1 MKKTIIILSVIVIIL
16 CIFKTEE
23 VIIPN
28 ESIRFRVVANSNTI
42 KDQQIKKVI
51 VESLNNEINTI
62 SNKSNTIEEARTNI
76 IEDIPTIQ
84 NNINNTIKELNYNKN
99 IKVEYGN
106 NYFPKKTYKGITYNE
121 GEYESLVITI
131 GDGIGKNF
139 WCVLFPPLCNID
151 DNKEDV
157 EYVSLI
163 KEILNKYKR

>member
-1 MKKTIIILSVIVIIL
+1 MKKIIIILSVIVIIL
-16 CIFKTEE
+16 CIYKTEE

-28 ESIRFRVVANSNTI
+28 DSIRFRVVANSNTI

-51 VESLNNEINTI
+51 VESLNDQINNI

-106 NYFPKKTYKGITYNE
+106 NYFPKKSYKGIIYNE

-151 DNKEDV
+151 DTREDV

-163 KEILNKYKR
+163 KEIINKYKR

>member
-51 VESLNNEINTI
+51 VESLNSEINTI

-151 DNKEDV
+151 DTKEDV

-163 KEILNKYKR
+163 KEIINKYKR

>member
-51 VESLNNEINTI
+51 VESLNNEIDTI